1 MKNLARTDL
10 AKAIVFDRL
19 FNSIVDESGEILGDP
34 SQFDKIDYSA
44 GIVNNR
50 GEATITVKLLK
61 IKGVLYE
68 FYGKYDCGLNRVFF
82 KSCMI
87 TRPFKASMFVS
98 CFNLKLNCLWD
109 SEEEDAAAGVQ
120 DTDSLEEVSGCDNFK
135 TSSL

>member
-34 SQFDKIDYSA
+34 SQFDKIEYSA

-68 FYGKYDCGLNRVFF
+68 FYGKYDCALNRVFF

-120 DTDSLEEVSGCDNFK
+120 DTDSVEEVSGCDNFK